1 MCLKPPSI
9 RRWKIGQKLIDY
21 PKCPHPKVLQ
31 WGILAYLIRFRPLV
45 LIINGFNRRGSC
57 QKFNLRNPQDPPRL
71 PQIHKVSLAFL
82 PLGFHKVSCRQG
94 YPQRAIVIFFL
105 QMFVYWYMHNF
116 LIYLKKV
123 AGWNQIV
130 CQKLRL
136 STSQVGSHERNQ
148 YPVLIFFGARCLPPP
163 TIFTFHAADEELDCA
178 FATVVAQGIWYC
190 KGIAPGR
197 FVSGDEQV
205 PSLSSSHTWIT
216 VRVQSRVLLCLKW
229 IDSTVPGLHS
239 TIQFEYLI
247 QNTLIYHSYRE
258 ELDRLPQ
265 VLASYRS
272 SNLLHL
278 IDRQDR
284 TSELESARSAGHS
297 SAC

>member
-9 RRWKIGQKLIDY
+9 RRWKIGQKLVDY
-21 PKCPHPKVLQ
+21 PTCPHPKVLQ

-94 YPQRAIVIFFL
+94 YPQRAIVIFLL

-136 STSQVGSHERNQ
+136 STSQVGSHEWNQ
-148 YPVLIFFGARCLPPP
+148 YPVLIFLVRGAFHPLLSLP
-163 TIFTFHAADEELDCA
+163 FTQLTKSLIARSPQWLPRVYDIVKESRP
-178 FATVVAQGIWYC
+178 VVL
-190 KGIAPGR
+190 
-197 FVSGDEQV
+197 F
-205 PSLSSSHTWIT
+205 
-216 VRVQSRVLLCLKW
+216 RVMSRYLLC
-229 IDSTVPGLHS
+229 
-239 TIQFEYLI
+239 
-247 QNTLIYHSYRE
+247 
-258 ELDRLPQ
+258 
-265 VLASYRS
+265 
-272 SNLLHL
+272 
-278 IDRQDR
+278 RQAI
-284 TSELESARSAGHS
+284 LE
-297 SAC
+297 